1 LELYRKEP
9 TYQISYRYRRILV
22 PIDGS
27 ETSLMALE
35 FALDMA
41 IRYGS
46 KIVVVYAYCE
56 GDDRALDEVRKKV
69 KERASKYNANVDV
82 KPLVYDPLNSSAASV
97 IVKEAL
103 EGGYDA
109 VVMGARGKSS
119 NEDLLLGSV
128 ALSVVTHVPSTI
140 ILVR

>member
-1 LELYRKEP
+1 MEIYRKEP

-27 ETSLMALE
+27 ETSMMALE

-46 KIVVVYAYCE
+46 KVTVVHAYCE
-56 GDDRALDEVRKKV
+56 GDEQAFNEVRGKV

-82 KPLVYDPLNSSAASV
+82 KPLIYDPLSSSAASV

-128 ALSVVTHVPSTI
+128 ALAVVMHVPSTI

>member
-1 LELYRKEP
+1 MELYKKEP

>member
-1 LELYRKEP
+1 
-9 TYQISYRYRRILV
+9 
-22 PIDGS
+22 
-27 ETSLMALE
+27 
-35 FALDMA
+35 
-41 IRYGS
+41 
-46 KIVVVYAYCE
+46 
-56 GDDRALDEVRKKV
+56 
-69 KERASKYNANVDV
+69 VDV
-82 KPLVYDPLNSSAASV
+82 KPLIYDPLSSSAASV

-128 ALSVVTHVPSTI
+128 ALAVVMHVPSTI

>member
-1 LELYRKEP
+1 MELYRKEP